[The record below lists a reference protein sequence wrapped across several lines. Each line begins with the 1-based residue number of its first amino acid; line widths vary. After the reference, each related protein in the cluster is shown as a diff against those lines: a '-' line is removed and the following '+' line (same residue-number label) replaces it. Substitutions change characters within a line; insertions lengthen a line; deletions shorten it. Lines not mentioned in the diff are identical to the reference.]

1 MGRNH
6 TFWDSE
12 FENRNFDKSDHG
24 EFQRN
29 LLFVGMPFSD
39 TMDEIFRIMKLEA
52 SKINLNAIRVVKI
65 AGSGFV
71 LKKITQ
77 NIENA
82 EFLIFDLTNERP
94 NVYYEIGY
102 AHGVGNEGDEILLI
116 AKEGTTIHFDLG
128 PLNIV
133 YYKSAEDLQL
143 KLLPQL
149 RQIINN
155 SRGKENM
162 Y

>member
-1 MGRNH
+1 MGRDH

-12 FENRNFDKSDHG
+12 FENRRFNKSDHG
-24 EFQRN
+24 KFQRN

-39 TMDEIFRIMKLEA
+39 TMDEVFNIIKSEGTKL
-52 SKINLNAIRVVKI
+52 NLNTLRVDEI
-65 AGSGFV
+65 SGSGFI
-71 LKKITQ
+71 LKRITQ

-102 AHGVGNEGDEILLI
+102 AHGVGNEGDEILII
-116 AKEGTTIHFDLG
+116 AKEGTIIHFDLE
-128 PLNIV
+128 PLKIM
-133 YYKSAEDLQL
+133 YYNSLQDLQS

-149 RQIINN
+149 KQMINI
-155 SRGKENM
+155 SRGKENL
-162 Y
+162 